1 MKKFQMSI
9 LVSALSL
16 LIGFNA
22 NAQDANAIL
31 KKADDVLYSAKD
43 QSSKIKI
50 VLIDK
55 QDREKVREANI
66 LQKGSDTRLFRF
78 TSPASQAG
86 IAFLS
91 LPNDVMYIYMPAF
104 GKERRIASHVKNQS
118 FAGTDFSYDDME
130 AKPFSEKYNPKFIKT
145 EDNYYVLE
153 LIPKSGIKTDNS
165 KIIMKVNNS
174 NYCPEIFEFY
184 NKGNQKFKE
193 ATYSFKKVGNY
204 WAPIEIVMKNLKK
217 NHTTKMITSD
227 IQYDIG
233 LSDDEFTVRKLKQ

>member
-1 MKKFQMSI
+1 MKKFQMSV

-43 QSSKIKI
+43 QTSKIKI

-55 QDREKVREANI
+55 QNREKVRDANV
-66 LQKGSDTRLFRF
+66 LQKGSDMRLFRF
-78 TSPASQAG
+78 TSPSSQAG

-130 AKPFSEKYNPKFIKT
+130 AKPFAEKYNPKLTGT
-145 EDNYYVLE
+145 EANYYVLE
-153 LIPKSGIKTDNS
+153 LIPKPELKTDYS
-165 KIIMKVNNS
+165 KIIMKVNKT
-174 NYCPEIFEFY
+174 NYCPEIYEFY

-193 ATYSFKKVGNY
+193 ATYSFAKIGNY
-204 WAPIEIVMKNLKK
+204 WSPIEIVMKDLKK
-217 NHTTKMITSD
+217 KHTTKMITSD